1 MRRLLAVLAVAF
13 VLAGT
18 LWTPGSAE
26 SAATS
31 VDLLCT
37 VNTDGDCL
45 VSLSVVLRLEAA
57 YDDMFFP
64 LPPNAKNVTM
74 NGNKAYCTRSD
85 AMTAVDISKITRGYT
100 GDAAIRFEYTL
111 TDVVKLNR
119 DNQDKDNASKE
130 KRKQLQLDLPLLSGF
145 RYPVEQI
152 NFTVTMPPGEMTN
165 KPGFTSI
172 YRGASIE
179 SDLVWEVR
187 GSQIIGYS
195 KVAMNDREGIDMHM
209 QVSTSMFPGVSTYIR
224 EGNPELI
231 PILIFAGLAMLYWLL
246 FLRTLPLVQEDTVMP
261 PAGIS
266 AGELGCRLTHSGGDL
281 TAMVFSWAQLGY
293 VLIHMDGNERVLLH
307 KRMEMGNE
315 RSQFENKVFKSLFGN
330 RRVVEGTG
338 YHYAQLSQQVAH
350 MRPNQRNMFQG
361 SSGNVIIFRLLACV
375 SQAFC
380 GICVAMNLSDIRI
393 LQVIMAVIL
402 SAFGGI
408 TGWLMQ
414 AGAYR
419 THLRGKLP
427 ILVGL
432 GCGAVWTVLGLLGGQ
447 VWIPLGC
454 SVGQILLGYFGAYG
468 GRRSELGRH
477 DARQVLGL
485 RHYLKRLPNQET
497 SRLIKNDPDYFFNM
511 APYAL
516 ALGVIRPFSRSFG
529 QRKLDQ
535 CPYLITKV
543 HGKRSAEDWAFLMQ
557 DAADLMDTR
566 ARQLRWERW
575 TSVQIHV
582 SRS

>member
-74 NGNKAYCTRSD
+74 NGNKAGCTRSD

-100 GDAAIRFEYTL
+100 GDAAIRFEYTIPN
-111 TDVVKLNR
+111 VVKVNR
-119 DNQDKDNASKE
+119 DSQDKDNTSKE
-130 KRKQLQLDLPLLSGF
+130 KRKQLQMDIPLLSGF

-152 NFTVTMPPGEMTN
+152 NFTVTMPSGEMTN
-165 KPGFTSI
+165 KPSFTSI

-195 KVAMNDREGIDMHM
+195 KVAMNDREGIDIHM
-209 QVSTSMFPGVSTYIR
+209 QVPTSMFPGVSTYIR

-231 PILIFAGLAMLYWLL
+231 PMLVFAGLAMLYWLL
-246 FLRTLPLVQEDTVMP
+246 FLRTLPLVPEDTVTP

-266 AGELGCRLTHSGGDL
+266 AGELGCRLTLSGGDL

-338 YHYAQLSQQVAH
+338 YHYAQLSQQVAYQ
-350 MRPNQRNMFQG
+350 RPNQRSMFQG

-375 SQAFC
+375 SQVFC
-380 GICVAMNLSDIRI
+380 GICVAMNLSNIRI
-393 LQVIMAVIL
+393 LQVLMAVIL
-402 SAFGGI
+402 SILGGI

-419 THLRGKLP
+419 THLRRKLP
-427 ILVGL
+427 ILVGF

-468 GRRSELGRH
+468 GRRSDLGRH

-485 RHYLKRLPNQET
+485 RRYLKRLPNQET
-497 SRLIKNDPDYFFNM
+497 SRLMKNDPEYFFNM

-543 HGKRSAEDWAFLMQ
+543 HGKRSAEDWAYLMQ